1 MPAPNRSSWVA
12 GSCTGVQVGAVVEIA
27 LAAATAV
34 AARVLAKDR
43 VRVAGKAAA
52 AAAAARVAADGTRL
66 LHAKEVVAVRTSE
79 TVAPL

>member
-43 VRVAGKAAA
+43 VRVEGK
-52 AAAAARVAADGTRL
+52 AAAARVAADGTRL